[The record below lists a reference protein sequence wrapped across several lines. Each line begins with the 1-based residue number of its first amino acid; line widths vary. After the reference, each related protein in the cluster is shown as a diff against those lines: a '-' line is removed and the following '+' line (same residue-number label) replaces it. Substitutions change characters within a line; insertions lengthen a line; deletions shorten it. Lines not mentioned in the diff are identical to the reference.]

1 MSSFEEDE
9 KMKKIGIFGGTFD
22 PPHFGHL
29 LMANEVRFRLNL
41 DEIWFMP
48 NQQPPHKLKTSN
60 TTNENRLQMLLKAIH
75 GQPQFRIET
84 IEFSRSGPSY
94 TIDSIMVL
102 KDQFPLN
109 QFYFIIGADMIE
121 YLPKWHR
128 IDDLIQLVQF
138 VGVKRPGYTE
148 DTDYPIIYVEAPLI
162 EISSKMIRNRI
173 QNKETIRYL
182 LPEAVREYIKEKQL
196 YGP

>member
-1 MSSFEEDE
+1 
-9 KMKKIGIFGGTFD
+9 MKKIGIFGGTFD

-29 LMANEVRFRLNL
+29 LMANEVCFRLSL

-60 TTNENRLQMLLKAIH
+60 TTNENRLQMIRRAIDS
-75 GQPQFRIET
+75 QPQFKMET

-94 TIDSIMVL
+94 TVDTIKIL
-102 KDQFPLN
+102 KDQFPEDI
-109 QFYFIIGADMIE
+109 FYFIIGADMIE

-128 IDDLIQLVQF
+128 IDELIQLVQF
-138 VGVKRPGYTE
+138 VGVKRPGYNEATN
-148 DTDYPIIYVEAPLI
+148 YPIVYVEAPLI

-173 QNKETIRYL
+173 QNKKTIRYL
-182 LPEAVREYIKEKQL
+182 LPEAVREYIKENHL
-196 YGP
+196 YGS

>member
-1 MSSFEEDE
+1 
-9 KMKKIGIFGGTFD
+9 MKKIGIFGGTFD
-22 PPHFGHL
+22 PPHCGHL

-48 NQQPPHKLKTSN
+48 NQLPPHKLKTSK
-60 TTNENRLQMLLKAIH
+60 TTNENRLQMILSAIQDQPKFKA
-75 GQPQFRIET
+75 ET

-94 TIDSIMVL
+94 TIDTIKDL
-102 KDQFPLN
+102 KDQFPEN
-109 QFYFIIGADMIE
+109 EFYFIIGADMIE

-128 IDDLIQLVQF
+128 IDELIHLVQF
-138 VGVKRPGYTE
+138 VGVKRPGYNE
-148 DTDYPIIYVEAPLI
+148 VTDYPIIYVEAPLI
-162 EISSKMIRNRI
+162 EISSKMIRKRI
-173 QNKETIRYL
+173 QNKEPIRYL

>member
-1 MSSFEEDE
+1 MR
-9 KMKKIGIFGGTFD
+9 KIGIFGGTFD

-29 LMANEVRFRLNL
+29 LMANEVCFRLNL

-48 NQQPPHKLKTSN
+48 NQLPPHKLKTSN
-60 TTNENRLQMLLKAIH
+60 TTNENRSQMLLNAINN
-75 GQPQFRIET
+75 QPQFKVET

-94 TIDSIMVL
+94 TIDTIMVL
-102 KDQFPLN
+102 KDQYPED

-128 IDDLIQLVQF
+128 IDELIHLVQF
-138 VGVKRPGYTE
+138 VGVKRPGYSEITN
-148 DTDYPIIYVEAPLI
+148 YPIIYVEAPLI
-162 EISSKMIRNRI
+162 DISSKMIRNRI
-173 QNKETIRYL
+173 QNNEPIRYL
-182 LPEAVREYIKEKQL
+182 LPEAVRDYIKEKQL

>member
-1 MSSFEEDE
+1 MR
-9 KMKKIGIFGGTFD
+9 KIGIFGGTFD

-29 LMANEVRFRLNL
+29 LMANEVCFRLSL

-48 NQQPPHKLKTSN
+48 NQLPPHKVKTSN
-60 TTNENRLQMLLKAIH
+60 TTNENRLQMILKAINGH
-75 GQPQFRIET
+75 PQFKLET

-94 TIDSIMVL
+94 TVDTIEVL
-102 KDQFPLN
+102 KDQYPEYH
-109 QFYFIIGADMIE
+109 FYFIIGADMIE
-121 YLPKWHR
+121 YLPNWHR

-138 VGVKRPGYTE
+138 VGVKRPGYSET
-148 DTDYPIIYVEAPLI
+148 TAYPIIYVEAPLI

-173 QNKETIRYL
+173 QNKESIRYL
-182 LPEAVREYIKEKQL
+182 LPEAVREYIKENHL